1 MKLAMVC
8 LAFGALTACSSESAI
23 DVGVEPSLGVP
34 VTVYHEVPVVTADL
48 GVLGTVQT
56 TLPPIEEVA
65 LDPVS
70 DSGGPPL
77 IWLTITGLGVLA
89 VAITLAARHQETGSA
104 REAR

>member
-34 VTVYHEVPVVTADL
+34 VTVYRELPVVTADL

-56 TLPPIEEVA
+56 TLPAGEEVA
-65 LDPVS
+65 LEPVS

-77 IWLTITGLGVLA
+77 MWLTIVGLGVLA
-89 VAITLAARHQETGSA
+89 VAVTIAAWRQETGIA
-104 REAR
+104 GEAR